1 MCLQQNGYSSHSHF
15 RCISFDHDVV
25 LGNKKDLICLT
36 NQLLIHS
43 CCVFIYFS
51 VVKLDAWIMSLIIF
65 FFLISA
71 KNTQAETTNP
81 SSNSPNCPTTCFNR
95 KGSSLSSVSWALAK
109 SSLLKWNQ
117 VYCFDLLYEVR
128 LQRVLL
134 WWAAYKGN
142 QIYLNNCLA
151 NHYKILCTLW
161 WHQFHG
167 KCLCCMSLTLKL
179 PWFRGW
185 ILAAKQHSFWLS

>member
-1 MCLQQNGYSSHSHF
+1 MCLQQNGYSSHSYF
-15 RCISFDHDVV
+15 RCISFDQDVV

-81 SSNSPNCPTTCFNR
+81 SSNNPNWPTTCFNR
-95 KGSSLSSVSWALAK
+95 KGSSLSSANWALAK
-109 SSLLKWNQ
+109 SSLLKWSILLD
-117 VYCFDLLYEVR
+117 CFLSNLHLLVR
-128 LQRVLL
+128 LPYVDISFMEIVCVVYPWL
-134 WWAAYKGN
+134 WNCHDSEVEFWQPSCILSCCQACVRN
-142 QIYLNNCLA
+142 QLKREQNFLNWYLRPRTFFL
-151 NHYKILCTLW
+151 
-161 WHQFHG
+161 
-167 KCLCCMSLTLKL
+167 
-179 PWFRGW
+179 
-185 ILAAKQHSFWLS
+185 